1 MRYNRI
7 PVILTTLCLLAAGNV
22 CRAQS
27 DSNVYN
33 ERVVVTSRY
42 KPVVEE
48 TQKVNVAPT
57 ITDTVATMP
66 KNLSYDITTTRLTS
80 LYQPSRIKAARI
92 IGEPA
97 TRLYNNYVKVGFAN
111 YWSPLAEFY
120 YNSLRSSD
128 RTFGVRATHRSS
140 WGTIGHP
147 IDTIY
152 SPDHYGQAPFSYT
165 DITAFGKYIT

>member
-22 CRAQS
+22 CRAQA

-92 IGEPA
+92 KAGYTLHTA
-97 TRLYNNYVKVGFAN
+97 AAAL
-111 YWSPLAEFY
+111 
-120 YNSLRSSD
+120 
-128 RTFGVRATHRSS
+128 GVRHQVIMA
-140 WGTIGHP
+140 IEHP
-147 IDTIY
+147 RRIKPI
-152 SPDHYGQAPFSYT
+152 PDDVLQRLADAYGCVLA
-165 DITAFGKYIT
+165 AFYKTGDKLPDG

>member
-7 PVILTTLCLLAAGNV
+7 PVILTTLCLLAVGNV
-22 CRAQS
+22 CRAQA

-92 IGEPA
+92 I
-97 TRLYNNYVKVGFAN
+97 
-111 YWSPLAEFY
+111 
-120 YNSLRSSD
+120 
-128 RTFGVRATHRSS
+128 
-140 WGTIGHP
+140 
-147 IDTIY
+147 
-152 SPDHYGQAPFSYT
+152 
-165 DITAFGKYIT
+165 